1 MSKTAQRISSV
12 AIVEDDAAVLQTLT
26 RIVARAPGIESVTGF
41 PDGEAALLG
50 VPEFEVL
57 ERWQGVYATSDAQDV
72 LAAEPLP
79 GVHAVTLTTGV
90 GMTVGLALGAR
101 TVAAL

>member
-1 MSKTAQRISSV
+1 MSEVDSSTTTAYVVATPSCSSV
-12 AIVEDDAAVLQTLT
+12 TLLDE
-26 RIVARAPGIESVTGF
+26 A
-41 PDGEAALLG
+41 AALLG